1 VPDISLTGPESL
13 ALLRENAS
21 RLADLTDGVKH
32 SQLHTAPEVGEWSPN
47 EILAHMR
54 ACCDVGGGNI
64 AKVLAEEHATFPGT
78 NPRTWIKRT
87 NYTELPFEEGMRAF
101 TAQRRKLLTT
111 LDALAPAEW
120 ERSATVMAY
129 GQPAEKTVRFYAS
142 KLAKHERIHVRQIEH
157 ALTRAPR

>member
-1 VPDISLTGPESL
+1 MPDISLTGPESL

-54 ACCDVGGGNI
+54 ACCDV
-64 AKVLAEEHATFPGT
+64 
-78 NPRTWIKRT
+78 
-87 NYTELPFEEGMRAF
+87 
-101 TAQRRKLLTT
+101 
-111 LDALAPAEW
+111 
-120 ERSATVMAY
+120 
-129 GQPAEKTVRFYAS
+129 YAS